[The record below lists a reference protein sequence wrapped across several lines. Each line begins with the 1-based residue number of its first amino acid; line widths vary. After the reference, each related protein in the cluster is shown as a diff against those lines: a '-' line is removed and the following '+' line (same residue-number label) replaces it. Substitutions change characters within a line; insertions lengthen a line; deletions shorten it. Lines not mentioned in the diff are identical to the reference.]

1 MAVVDPVAPHNS
13 QTVVLAGAG
22 HVHLYVAAH
31 AQDLIT
37 RGARV
42 VLIDPGDFWYS
53 GLATGMLGGRYDSAE
68 DRVDAKALAQAHGA
82 EFIKDRIETIDT
94 AARRLRLASGTELA
108 YDYLSLNVGS
118 RVDADSIAGA
128 ADDPS
133 VWLVKP
139 INNLWK
145 LREHIEARFRADE
158 TPRVAVVGGG
168 PTGCEVAANLAALAT
183 LHNRIVHVTLLTP
196 ADRLIQQAP
205 AGAARKLQRELI
217 RHGVDIRTHVR
228 VVRRKGP
235 SLIAADG
242 RSFTAD
248 IVVLATGLEAHPLVQ
263 TTSLPTRPKQGLRIN
278 SALHSIADERVFAG
292 GDCAALEGF
301 DLPKLGVFG
310 VRQAAYIHANLLAS
324 LERKPLSEYQ
334 PQKRFLAILNL
345 GNGTALATWGPF
357 WWHGRSSMWLKD
369 FIDRR
374 FLDNYRRLASPQP
387 KRPEQ

>member
-31 AQDLIT
+31 ARDLIT

-82 EFIKDRIETIDT
+82 EFIKDRIETVDT

-133 VWLVKP
+133 VWAVKP
-139 INNLWK
+139 ISNVWK

-242 RSFTAD
+242 RSFAAD

-263 TTSLPTRPKQGLRIN
+263 TTGLPTRPKQGLRIN

-324 LERKPLSEYQ
+324 LDRKPLSEYQ

-345 GNGTALATWGPF
+345 GDGTALATWGPF

>member
-31 AQDLIT
+31 ARDLIT

-82 EFIKDRIETIDT
+82 EFIKDRIETVDT

-133 VWLVKP
+133 VWAVKP
-139 INNLWK
+139 ISNVWK

-242 RSFTAD
+242 RSFAAD

-263 TTSLPTRPKQGLRIN
+263 TTGLPTLPKQGLRIN

-324 LERKPLSEYQ
+324 LDRKPLSEYQ

-345 GNGTALATWGPF
+345 GDGTALATWGPF

>member
-82 EFIKDRIETIDT
+82 EFIKDRIETVDT

-133 VWLVKP
+133 VWAVKP
-139 INNLWK
+139 ISNVWK

-183 LHNRIVHVTLLTP
+183 LHNRIVHVALLTP

-235 SLIAADG
+235 SLIAEDG
-242 RSFTAD
+242 RSFAAD

-263 TTSLPTRPKQGLRIN
+263 TTGLPTRPKQGLRIN

-345 GNGTALATWGPF
+345 GDGTALATWGPF

-374 FLDNYRRLASPQP
+374 FLDNYRRLASPQL